1 MAKNSKNMS
10 QDNEQ
15 VKEEAVKEEVVKEEE
30 PKQEKKQSRS
40 EAKAEAK
47 AEKKVAE
54 LEARVAELE
63 AECDKQKAQVKA
75 EKDDYVRL
83 MAEFETFRRRNAEDR
98 LKLVTSASKDTIK
111 GLLPV
116 LDDCEAAMKI
126 LSTSSDEAA
135 KEGTTLIYNK
145 LLAYLKTKGLSI
157 IEAKGQKFDVDFHEA
172 VAQFPAADESQKNV
186 IIDVVKTGY
195 KLGDEILRYAQ
206 VVVGV

>member
-1 MAKNSKNMS
+1 MIEDTA
-10 QDNEQ
+10 
-15 VKEEAVKEEVVKEEE
+15 KEETSRDRKL
-30 PKQEKKQSRS
+30 SRS
-40 EAKAEAK
+40 EAK
-47 AEKKVAE
+47 AEKKVAA
-54 LEARVAELE
+54 LEERVAELE
-63 AECDKQKAQVKA
+63 KENESQKAQIKA
-75 EKDDYVRL
+75 GKDDYIRL

-98 LKLVTSASKDTIK
+98 LKLVTSASKETIK

-116 LDDCEAAMKI
+116 LDDCEAALK
-126 LSTSSDEAA
+126 LLATSGDEAA
-135 KEGTTLIYNK
+135 KEGTNLIYSK

-172 VAQFPAADESQKNV
+172 VAQMPAADESQKNI

>member
-1 MAKNSKNMS
+1 MS